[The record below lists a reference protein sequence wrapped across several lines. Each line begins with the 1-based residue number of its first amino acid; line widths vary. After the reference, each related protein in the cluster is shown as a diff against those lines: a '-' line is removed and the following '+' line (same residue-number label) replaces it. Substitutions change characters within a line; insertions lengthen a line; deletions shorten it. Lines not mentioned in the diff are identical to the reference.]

1 MTLGSASRDTMSGI
15 GPAPLAA
22 GDTLIAGTP
31 DSLRSV
37 GWPCEWNEH
46 LPTGTMHHAGPEV
59 IGSANHPIWLDVMLG
74 PRDDWFTPAAIG
86 TLFDTTWQVTAQSN
100 RTGLRLNGPQPLERE
115 DTRELP
121 SEGMVPGSLEVPGSG
136 QPVLFLRDQP
146 VTGGYPVIAVL
157 TLDALALA
165 AQLPPGA
172 SVRFRDISEG
182 VVAAPEGQ
190 DVSHADEHDGKESR

>member
-1 MTLGSASRDTMSGI
+1 MK
-15 GPAPLAA
+15 
-22 GDTLIAGTP
+22 
-31 DSLRSV
+31 
-37 GWPCEWNEH
+37 C
-46 LPTGTMHHAGPEV
+46 
-59 IGSANHPIWLDVMLG
+59 
-74 PRDDWFTPAAIG
+74 
-86 TLFDTTWQVTAQSN
+86 TLFGTTWQVTAQSN

-172 SVRFRDISEG
+172 SIRFRKAWEG
-182 VVAAPEGQ
+182 AMAASGGQ
-190 DVSHADEHDGKESR
+190 DLSHPDEHDGKESR